1 MSTPHQQWPQTL
13 TERQRADILTQ
24 YLHHLAGQG
33 QRVVDRHATSATV
46 LGPKYHLSAKT
57 HWLLS
62 PLHVALALCTC
73 GVYAVIALRLWGPW
87 AVKRYRHI
95 LVDEQGHISTQM
107 VRAVR

>member
-1 MSTPHQQWPQTL
+1 MTYPHPQQPLSTQ
-13 TERQRADILTQ
+13 QRAEILTQ
-24 YLHHLAGQG
+24 HLHALAGQG
-33 QRVVDRHATSATV
+33 HRVVDRHATSATV

-62 PLHVALALCTC
+62 PLHVALTLCTC
-73 GVYAVIALRLWGPW
+73 GVYVAIALRLWGPW

-95 LVDEQGHISTQM
+95 LVDEHGNVSTQM